1 MYPKKYLFITLASTI
16 IISLIY
22 RFYNKKKKDDDLK
35 NDLDQKN
42 LILKTDQ
49 VDQNIES
56 DDDQNIESDDDQN
69 IESDDDQNIES
80 DDDQNIESDDEDYE
94 LISEYSND
102 SIDSEYYPNWNNLLS
117 ELIKNGEKVFDTHIC
132 KINKKNYV
140 PVLDM
145 RNHLNRFWIPK

>member
-16 IISLIY
+16 IITLIY

-49 VDQNIES
+49 VDQIIL
-56 DDDQNIESDDDQN
+56 DDDQNIESYDDQN
-69 IESDDDQNIES
+69 IESG
-80 DDDQNIESDDEDYE
+80 DEDDE

-132 KINKKNYV
+132 KIDKKNYV

>member
-16 IISLIY
+16 IITLIY

-49 VDQNIES
+49 VDQIIL
-56 DDDQNIESDDDQN
+56 DDDQNIESG
-69 IESDDDQNIES
+69 
-80 DDDQNIESDDEDYE
+80 DEDDE

-132 KINKKNYV
+132 KIDKKNYV

>member
-49 VDQNIES
+49 V
-56 DDDQNIESDDDQN
+56 
-69 IESDDDQNIES
+69 DQNIES

>member
-69 IESDDDQNIES
+69 I
-80 DDDQNIESDDEDYE
+80 
-94 LISEYSND
+94 
-102 SIDSEYYPNWNNLLS
+102 
-117 ELIKNGEKVFDTHIC
+117 
-132 KINKKNYV
+132 
-140 PVLDM
+140 
-145 RNHLNRFWIPK
+145 

>member
-16 IISLIY
+16 IITLIY

-49 VDQNIES
+49 VDQIIL
-56 DDDQNIESDDDQN
+56 DDDQNIESYDDQN
-69 IESDDDQNIES
+69 IESG
-80 DDDQNIESDDEDYE
+80 DEDDE

>member
-69 IESDDDQNIES
+69 IESDDE
-80 DDDQNIESDDEDYE
+80 DDE

>member
-35 NDLDQKN
+35 NNFDKTD

-49 VDQNIES
+49 IEQIILKNDQNI
-56 DDDQNIESDDDQN
+56 D
-69 IESDDDQNIES
+69 
-80 DDDQNIESDDEDYE
+80 SDDEDDE

-117 ELIKNGEKVFDTHIC
+117 ELIKNDEKVFDTHIC